1 MALNALTEL
10 AIEEFNGFRSGWREF
25 ATYTDDISDMF
36 SWPTHLPTLTYLP
49 KKCNTGVPGLH
60 YHIHPSHKKNPTS
73 SSKSIS
79 PYFFSNSKAS
89 HHSYAFICIFQ
100 KTAVTNQDLI
110 YKHHFAS
117 PRSHCLFTT
126 TMRYHMKTSY
136 GSDAVTSS
144 CGLKAHWLQI
154 LGFLLCFWLRKR
166 KVEAPR
172 QRGPE
177 SVEQE
182 MGNEKLEQ
190 MQVWDV
196 IVYNANSA

>member
-1 MALNALTEL
+1 MRLTLIISGTCFHGPRTYPPSLTSPKNE
-10 AIEEFNGFRSGWREF
+10 IQGFLGF
-25 ATYTDDISDMF
+25 IIIFIHLTKFQHHHQKAFHHISF
-36 SWPTHLPTLTYLP
+36 KQH
-49 KKCNTGVPGLH
+49 
-60 YHIHPSHKKNPTS
+60 
-73 SSKSIS
+73 SIS
-79 PYFFSNSKAS
+79 S
-89 HHSYAFICIFQ
+89 FICIFQ

-117 PRSHCLFTT
+117 PHSHCLFTT
-126 TMRYHMKTSY
+126 TMRYQMKTSY

-144 CGLKAHWLQI
+144 CGLQARWLQI

-196 IVYNANSA
+196 IVYNAKSA